1 MACYTYPQFNFQ
13 GRDMRKHVYL
23 TQENIVHALAQ
34 HAITELEANKLLQ
47 RLDRCAKRAKR

>member
-1 MACYTYPQFNFQ
+1 
-13 GRDMRKHVYL
+13 MRKHVYL

-34 HAITELEANKLLQ
+34 HAITELEANKLLH